1 MSQDGIFSSRC
12 FNMSGLE
19 LDEKGKVISKGQI
32 FNGADFVLK
41 NSVVDCECKPCNNDI
56 DYMLIIQHVRNGEQ
70 TKNIR
75 LKAKT
80 ERSARIEINKINSM
94 YKAQKPY
101 FIARDRYLAK
111 LKEQKDHEGENYN

>member
-1 MSQDGIFSSRC
+1 MSQDGIFSTRR

-19 LDEKGKVISKGQI
+19 LDENNKVLAKGQI
-32 FNGADFVLK
+32 FNGADFILK
-41 NSVVDCECKPCNNDI
+41 NSVFESDKAG
-56 DYMLIIQHVRNGEQ
+56 DYMLIIQSVRNGEP
-70 TKNIR
+70 TKNIM

-94 YKAQKPY
+94 YKHQKPY
-101 FIARDRYLAK
+101 FINRDRYLAK

>member
-1 MSQDGIFSSRC
+1 MSIDGIFSSRS

-19 LDEKGKVISKGQI
+19 LDEKGKVIPKGQI

-41 NSVVDCECKPCNNDI
+41 NSVLESDKI
-56 DYMLIIQHVRNGEQ
+56 GDYMLIIQSVKNGEK
-70 TKNIR
+70 TINKM

-94 YKAQKPY
+94 YKHNKPY
-101 FIARDRYLAK
+101 FINRDRYLAK
-111 LKEQKDHEGENYN
+111 LKEQKDHAGKNYN

>member
-19 LDEKGKVISKGQI
+19 LDEKGKIKDKGQI
-32 FNGADFVLK
+32 FYGADFVLK
-41 NSVVDCECKPCNNDI
+41 NSVFESNKAG
-56 DYMLIIQHVRNGEQ
+56 DYMLIIQSVRNGEQ
-70 TKNIR
+70 TKNKM

-94 YKAQKPY
+94 YKHQKPR
-101 FIARDRYLAK
+101 FINRDQYLAK
-111 LKEQKDHEGENYN
+111 LKDQKEKAGGIHN